1 VGSLPVRYW
10 FATGSCLVQGWL
22 TVLSRLVPASSAA
35 VWVLKSLRI
44 LLLVLC
50 WFAAVSPPV
59 CRCLCLD
66 LGRFPDGARL
76 LPGCS
81 RQVSTWSFACVTFR
95 CCLPNCGW
103 LRLGLKQIRC
113 RFGAG
118 SLWFATDCLG
128 SLVYRVGSRLV
139 HRWHRVGSLLVR
151 LSPLLLVLRWPR
163 LSSQLVWHWA
173 ATGSGL
179 VHC

>member
-1 VGSLPVRYW
+1 MGSLPVRYW
-10 FATGSCLVQGWL
+10 FATGSCLVRGWL
-22 TVLSRLVPASSAA
+22 TVRSRLVPASSAA

-128 SLVYRVGSRLV
+128 SRVYRVGSRLV
-139 HRWHRVGSLLVR
+139 HRWHKVGSLLVR
-151 LSPLLLVLRWPR
+151 LSPLLLVLWWHRV
-163 LSSQLVWHWA
+163 SSQLVWHWA
-173 ATGSGL
+173 ATGSRL